1 MKLVLLHDVKAL
13 GKRGDVVDVADGYA
27 RNFLLPRKL
36 AGEADKGA
44 LAQLDAQHKA
54 HQRRQAQEL
63 ADAQALAA
71 RIESA
76 KLTIRA
82 KAGENGKL
90 FGAVTNADVAAAVA
104 SALSIAVDKHKV
116 ELAAQIKTLGSYPVE
131 IKLHRNVVA
140 KTAVNVVAAEAR
152 G

>member
-1 MKLVLLHDVKAL
+1 MKLVLLSDVKAL

-36 AGEADKGA
+36 AGEADRGA

-54 HQRRQAQEL
+54 AERREAQEL
-63 ADAQALAA
+63 ADARALAA

-76 KLTIRA
+76 KLVVKA

-90 FGAVTNADVAAAVA
+90 FGAVTNADVASAVAAAV
-104 SALSIAVDKHKV
+104 SITIDKHKIG
-116 ELAAQIKTLGSYPVE
+116 LAGQIKALGSYPVE
-131 IKLHRNVVA
+131 IKLRKNVVA
-140 KTAVNVVAAEAR
+140 KASVEIVPA
-152 G
+152 

>member
-1 MKLVLLHDVKAL
+1 VKLVLLSDVKAL

-44 LAQLDAQHKA
+44 LAQLDAQHRA
-54 HQRRQAQEL
+54 NARREAQEL
-63 ADAQALAA
+63 ADARALAA

-76 KLTIRA
+76 SLTVKA

-90 FGAVTNADVAAAVA
+90 FGAVTNSDVAAAIA
-104 SALSIAVDKHKV
+104 AALSIALDKHKI
-116 ELAAQIKTLGSYPVE
+116 ELSGQIKALGSYPVE
-131 IKLHRNVVA
+131 IKIHKNVVA
-140 KTAVNVVAAEAR
+140 KTAVNVVAA
-152 G
+152 

>member
-1 MKLVLLHDVKAL
+1 MKLVLLTDVKAL

-44 LAQLDAQHKA
+44 LAQLEAQHKA
-54 HQRRQAQEL
+54 RERRDAQEL
-63 ADAQALAA
+63 ADARELAT

-76 KLTIRA
+76 KLVVKA

-90 FGAVTNADVAAAVA
+90 FGAVTNADVA
-104 SALSIAVDKHKV
+104 SALAAALSVSVDKHKIG
-116 ELAAQIKTLGSYPVE
+116 LSGQIKALGSYPIE
-131 IKLHRNVVA
+131 IKLRKNVVA
-140 KTAVNVVAAEAR
+140 KASVEIVPA
-152 G
+152 

>member
-1 MKLVLLHDVKAL
+1 MKLVLLSDVKAL

-44 LAQLDAQHKA
+44 LAQLEAQHKA
-54 HQRRQAQEL
+54 RERRDAQEL
-63 ADAQALAA
+63 ADARELAA

-76 KLTIRA
+76 RLVVKA

-104 SALSIAVDKHKV
+104 AALSVSVDKHKV
-116 ELAAQIKTLGSYPVE
+116 GLSGQIKALGSYPVE
-131 IKLHRNVVA
+131 IKLYKNVVA
-140 KTAVNVVAAEAR
+140 KASVEIVPA
-152 G
+152 

>member
-1 MKLVLLHDVKAL
+1 MKLVLYSDVKAL

-27 RNFLLPRKL
+27 RNFLLPRRL

-54 HQRRQAQEL
+54 QERRDAQEL
-63 ADAQALAA
+63 AEARASAA

-76 KLTIRA
+76 KIVVRA

-90 FGAVTNADVAAAVA
+90 FGAVTNADVAAAIAATV
-104 SALSIAVDKHKV
+104 SILVDKHKV
-116 ELAAQIKTLGSYPVE
+116 ELPRQIKALGSYPIE
-131 IKLHRNVVA
+131 IKLQRNVVA
-140 KTAVNVVAAEAR
+140 KAVLEVLSS